1 MQLLLNIKHLWWDK
15 PNDQKR
21 PILVICYTN
30 HALEYCITECGIN
43 AGVVR
48 VGGRSQ
54 SEKLNPFMLSNI
66 KSTIRHNRQS
76 DRNIRYRILEE
87 KNKLNELEKEI
98 NKINCLLQIASFT
111 CLLTFQVLK
120 DYCDLEHYLQLFGRN
135 NVLKTNRCGRTPD
148 DFTLLEW
155 LGILNLDPNRNNV
168 VDDPIHSLNIAFEQ
182 MSSNDLNDD
191 LIDVDSLNE

>member
-1 MQLLLNIKHLWWDK
+1 M
-15 PNDQKR
+15 
-21 PILVICYTN
+21 
-30 HALEYCITECGIN
+30 
-43 AGVVR
+43 
-48 VGGRSQ
+48 
-54 SEKLNPFMLSNI
+54 
-66 KSTIRHNRQS
+66 
-76 DRNIRYRILEE
+76 
-87 KNKLNELEKEI
+87 
-98 NKINCLLQIASFT
+98 
-111 CLLTFQVLK
+111 LK

-191 LIDVDSLNE
+191 LIDVDSLNEERMLDDDFPSF